1 MENEKPYL
9 SFDWYFTDLSK
20 RDGARFHALRDKEKE
35 TFVLIKLIEADSLV
49 HFSLWSELPKNHPVG
64 ELWLE
69 SNTDLLA
76 TIYLAYGGFF
86 RQALAILRCWFE
98 IAIHGVFF
106 SNHYGQPTSP
116 YEQWRKGQRNA
127 PANMVDV
134 ARSLASRQDM
144 VVKVDEDTI
153 LKKLNPLYSFLSQQT
168 HAQGLDVH
176 DLQKGR
182 DNVPRYLPRSFDIWY
197 EKVLEVF
204 DAFCFLYR
212 IFYVNEITAYIRK
225 TNAETQRTSELR
237 KLLSTS
243 IPEFGKLMNA
253 VLQKCQEREK
263 N

>member
-1 MENEKPYL
+1 M
-9 SFDWYFTDLSK
+9 
-20 RDGARFHALRDKEKE
+20 
-35 TFVLIKLIEADSLV
+35 
-49 HFSLWSELPKNHPVG
+49 VG
-64 ELWLE
+64 
-69 SNTDLLA
+69 
-76 TIYLAYGGFF
+76 
-86 RQALAILRCWFE
+86 
-98 IAIHGVFF
+98 
-106 SNHYGQPTSP
+106 
-116 YEQWRKGQRNA
+116 
-127 PANMVDV
+127 V

-144 VVKVDEDTI
+144 VVKVNEDTI

-225 TNAETQRTSELR
+225 SNAETQRTFELR
-237 KLLSTS
+237 ELLSGS
-243 IPEFGKLMNA
+243 IPEFGKLMDD
-253 VLQKCQEREK
+253 VLQKCQEKEK